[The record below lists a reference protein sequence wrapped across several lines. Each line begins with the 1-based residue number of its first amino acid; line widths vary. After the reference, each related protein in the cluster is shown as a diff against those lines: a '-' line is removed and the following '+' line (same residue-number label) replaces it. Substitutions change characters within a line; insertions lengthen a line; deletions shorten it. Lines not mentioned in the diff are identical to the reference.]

1 MPYSP
6 ENNPYI
12 PGDPYSY
19 DLKWIVQQ
27 IKELNKEL
35 SYLKA
40 VDINP
45 EIITS
50 ASQIITP
57 ANDVTIVNA
66 AFVIWSKVA
75 YLFLTWKSANSITV
89 QADGN
94 LTDVT
99 VGTLAEDKAPVLLS
113 RLGGYVAADQSGLD
127 YNITNAGILTLKSAD
142 ATGSSRTIASNSNM
156 ISTGMIMLK

>member
-27 IKELNKEL
+27 IKDLKKDL

-40 VDINP
+40 IEINP

-57 ANDVTIVNA
+57 TSDITIVNT

-75 YLFLTWKSANSITV
+75 YLFITWKTSNSITV
-89 QADGN
+89 NSDGN

-99 VGTLAEDKAPVLLS
+99 VGTIAEDKAPVLLS
-113 RLGGYVAADQSGLD
+113 RLGGYITTDQSGLD
-127 YNITNAGILTLKSAD
+127 YNVTNAGILTLKSAD
-142 ATGSSRTIASNSNM
+142 ATGSSRTIAANTNM
-156 ISTGMIMLK
+156 VATGMIMLK

>member
-27 IKELNKEL
+27 IKDLNKEL

-40 VDINP
+40 VEINP

-57 ANDVTIVNA
+57 ASDITIVNT

-75 YLFLTWKSANSITV
+75 YLFITWKTSNSITV
-89 QADGN
+89 NSDGN

-113 RLGGYVAADQSGLD
+113 RLGGYITVDQSGLD
-127 YNITNAGILTLKSAD
+127 YNVTNAGILTLKSAD
-142 ATGSSRTIASNSNM
+142 ATGSSRTIAANTNM
-156 ISTGMIMLK
+156 VATGMIMLK

>member
-12 PGDPYSY
+12 PGDPHSY
-19 DLKWIVQQ
+19 DLKWIVRQ
-27 IKELNKEL
+27 IKDLNKEL

-40 VDINP
+40 VNINP

-57 ANDVTIVNA
+57 ASDITIVNT

-75 YLFLTWKSANSITV
+75 YLFITWKSSNSITV
-89 QADGN
+89 NSDGN

-113 RLGGYVAADQSGLD
+113 RLSGYVAADQSGLD
-127 YNITNAGILTLKSAD
+127 YNLTNAGILTLKSAD
-142 ATGSSRTIASNSNM
+142 ATGSSRTISANSNM

>member
-27 IKELNKEL
+27 IKDLNKEL
-35 SYLKA
+35 SYLKSIE
-40 VDINP
+40 INP
-45 EIITS
+45 EIIQS

-57 ANDVTIVNA
+57 ASDITIVNT

-75 YLFLTWKSANSITV
+75 YLFITWKSANSITV
-89 QADGN
+89 GADGN

-99 VGTLAEDKAPVLLS
+99 VGTLAEDKAPVILS
-113 RLGGYVAADQSGLD
+113 RLSGYVASDQSGLD

-142 ATGSSRTIASNSNM
+142 ATGSSRTIAANTNM
-156 ISTGMIMLK
+156 ISTGMIVLK

>member
-6 ENNPYI
+6 ENNPYV

-19 DLKWIVQQ
+19 DLKWIVRQ

-57 ANDVTIVNA
+57 ASDITIVNS

-89 QADGN
+89 QADGS

-113 RLGGYVAADQSGLD
+113 RLSGYVAADQSGLD

-142 ATGSSRTIASNSNM
+142 ATGSSRTIAANSNM

>member
-19 DLKWIVQQ
+19 DLKWIIQQ
-27 IKELNKEL
+27 IKDLNKDL

-40 VDINP
+40 VNINP

-57 ANDVTIVNA
+57 ASDITIVNS

-89 QADGN
+89 QANGS
-94 LTDVT
+94 LSDVT
-99 VGTLAEDKAPVLLS
+99 VGTLAADKAPVLLS
-113 RLGGYVAADQSGLD
+113 RLSGYVASDQSGID
-127 YNITNAGILTLKSAD
+127 YNVTNAGILTLKSAD
-142 ATGSSRTIASNSNM
+142 ATGSSRTIAANTNM
-156 ISTGMIMLK
+156 IATGMIMLK